1 MRANKSKFYFY
12 TQLKVFYT
20 FIFHAERTCFYVQIT
35 TSVKKS
41 SNFIFLIIGTAWM
54 FDAMDVGLLS
64 YIMPL
69 IHTHWQLTDTQT
81 GLASSISSIGMI
93 FGGFLFGR
101 LADQFGR
108 SKTLIWSLLVFSI
121 GNAILALSPNFSIFL
136 LIRFIVGMG
145 LGGELPVAATYI
157 ADLYTTDQRSKMLI
171 LADSFWAVGWLVAAA
186 LSFFLSP
193 VLGWRGLLILT
204 SLSAFFALVLRKHIQ
219 DNTSSKTS
227 NKVSPKI
234 SLKEVFNWQTPLLWL
249 AWFMVMFSYYGMF
262 MWLPSILAARGN
274 DVVAGFGYSIIIVVA
289 QLPGY
294 FLAAWL
300 SSKIQVRYVFVIYML
315 GTAIGAIWFGQVTG
329 QISTILAGCLLS
341 FFNLGAYGAIIAL
354 TPQLYPSQVRG
365 TMTGLAQGIGRIGA
379 VVGPLLVGI
388 LMDIQISI
396 NTIFIIFMLSLII
409 GALCILAIN
418 EKQAQELKN
427 E

>member
-1 MRANKSKFYFY
+1 MQVS
-12 TQLKVFYT
+12 V
-20 FIFHAERTCFYVQIT
+20 
-35 TSVKKS
+35 TSKKS
-41 SNFIFLIIGTAWM
+41 NLLIFLIIGTAWL
-54 FDAMDVGLLS
+54 FDAMDVALLS

-93 FGGFLFGR
+93 AGGFLFGR
-101 LADQFGR
+101 LADQIGR
-108 SKTLIWSLLVFSI
+108 SKTLIWSLLIFSI
-121 GNAILALSPNFSIFL
+121 GNGLLAISPNFTVFL
-136 LIRFIVGMG
+136 IIRFFVGMG

-157 ADLYTTDQRSKMLI
+157 ADLYSQEQRSKMLI

-193 VLGWRGLLILT
+193 LLGWRGLLFLT
-204 SLSAFFALVLRKHIQ
+204 AFTAFFALILREHIK
-219 DNTSSKTS
+219 DLDDKTTTKKSTS
-227 NKVSPKI
+227 KI
-234 SLKEVFNWQTPLLWL
+234 ALSQMLTWQTPLLWI

-274 DVVAGFGYSIIIVVA
+274 NVVEGFGYSIIIVVA

-300 SSKIQVRYVFVIYML
+300 SSKIQVRYVFAIYML
-315 GTAIGAIWFGQVTG
+315 GTAIGAIWFGQVQG
-329 QISTILAGCLLS
+329 QIATILAGCVLS

-354 TPQLYPSQVRG
+354 TPQLYPSSIRG

-379 VVGPLLVGI
+379 VVGPLLVGV
-388 LMDIQISI
+388 LMDASIAIQ
-396 NTIFIIFMLSLII
+396 TIFVIFMLSLLV
-409 GALCILAIN
+409 GALCILAIS
-418 EKQAQELKN
+418 EKKPQPQMEKKH